1 MRLLFM
7 VPLCFALIF
16 VSACGGTTGSGNS
29 AAPSGTTKSGDAA
42 PSASTPAASK
52 APANDFNPNE
62 KVALKMGLIGAGLT
76 DEEFQNLI
84 VAPIQKVYPNVSIE
98 LVRMNP
104 AKVEELLTAKDYPD
118 FTFMNSGAML
128 RDVEYSLPVDI
139 LPWVKKNN
147 IDLSQFDSAFTD
159 LIDYYSGKGKMF
171 LLPLWSASISANF
184 YNKDIFDKFG
194 VGYPKDNMTW
204 DETFELARKVARVDS
219 GTQYIGIA
227 VGGVHNMESGLGTP
241 LADPVTHKGLL
252 ESDNWKLVFQTYDKL
267 QKIPGNYNH
276 GQGMPKMFE
285 TDKVLAM
292 MASYVGRIGEFEKL
306 YQAGTPMNF
315 DIATFPSYGNSKYA
329 SVTDVSGLSF
339 YVNSSKQDWAFRA
352 AMVLLK
358 KENQLE
364 AAQNG
369 RASVLKDKELQKQ
382 FGAKLGSMKG
392 KHIEGFFTKPTAMP
406 GFPTK
411 YDDLGNKRLN
421 DAIKKVLDGSA
432 DINSALREANELLNQ
447 DIAANP

>member
-7 VPLCFALIF
+7 VPLCLALIF
-16 VSACGGTTGSGNS
+16 LSACGSTADSGNS
-29 AAPSGTTKSGDAA
+29 ATPNTATKSGDTAPPAGSSAA
-42 PSASTPAASK
+42 PK
-52 APANDFNPNE
+52 APTNDFNPNE
-62 KVALKMGLIGAGLT
+62 KVALRMGLTGAGLT

-84 VAPIQKVYPNVSIE
+84 VAPIQKVYPNVSME
-98 LVRMNP
+98 LVRYKP
-104 AKVEELLTAKDYPD
+104 ADIENLLSAKEFPD
-118 FTFMNSGAML
+118 LTFMNSGAML
-128 RDVEYSLPVDI
+128 GDKEYNLAVDI
-139 LPWVKKNN
+139 LLWVKKNN
-147 IDLSQFDSAFTD
+147 IDLSQFDSGFTD
-159 LIDYYSGKGKMF
+159 LIDYYSGKGKMY

-204 DETFELARKVARVDS
+204 DETFELARKVSRVDA
-219 GTQYIGIA
+219 GTQYIGVA
-227 VGGVHNMESGLGTP
+227 VGGVHNMESGLSTP
-241 LADPVTHKGLL
+241 LVDPVTHKGLL
-252 ESDNWKLVFQTYDKL
+252 ESNNWKLVFQTYDKL

-276 GQGMPKMFE
+276 GQGLPKLFE

-315 DIATFPSYGNSKYA
+315 DIATFPSYDNSKYS

-339 YVNSSKQDWAFRA
+339 YVNSSKQEWAFRA

-392 KHIEGFFTKPTAMP
+392 KHIDGFFTKPTAMP

-411 YDDLGNKRLN
+411 YDDMGNKRLN
-421 DAIKKVLDGSA
+421 DAIKNVLDGTA